1 MECESNDKSL
11 ILSES
16 NLEFG
21 FDLDEW
27 EYSEHFGE
35 KRIPVSLP
43 EPISIAQ
50 KTCFIFLVM
59 DMGMF
64 NDFTEIV
71 HLNKK

>member
-1 MECESNDKSL
+1 MECDSNDESL

-16 NLEFG
+16 SLEFD

-27 EYSEHFGE
+27 EYSELFG
-35 KRIPVSLP
+35 KQTIPASLP

-50 KTCFIFLVM
+50 KACFTFLAM

-64 NDFTEIV
+64 NDFTGII
-71 HLNKK
+71 HRNK

>member
-1 MECESNDKSL
+1 MECEGNDKSL

-16 NLEFG
+16 NLEFD
-21 FDLDEW
+21 FDLDKW
-27 EYSEHFGE
+27 EYSELYGE

-43 EPISIAQ
+43 EPISIAH

-71 HLNKK
+71 LRNKK